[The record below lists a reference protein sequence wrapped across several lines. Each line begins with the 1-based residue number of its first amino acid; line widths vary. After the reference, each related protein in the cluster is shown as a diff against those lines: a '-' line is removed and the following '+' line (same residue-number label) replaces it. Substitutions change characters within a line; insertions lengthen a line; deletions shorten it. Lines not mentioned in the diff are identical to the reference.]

1 MSDPKIV
8 AALSELKLE
17 KAALAPLPDLSVLRF
32 TGADAEAFL
41 QSQLTQD
48 VAALPAGHAALA
60 GYCTAKGR
68 LLATGVLL
76 RSAGQDAEPG
86 FDWIVRADLAATLQK
101 RLTMFVLRSKVKIA
115 LLEGAVHGLLEPAD
129 APSSGLPS
137 APWALASTALGLAIR
152 APSVAAFD
160 RYWLIGARPD
170 AEETVPVPA
179 YFELL
184 DCLVGL
190 PWVSAAT
197 QDLFIPQTLNLEL
210 IGGVSFSKG
219 CYPGQEIV
227 ARSHYRGLVKRRASL
242 GVIEQALPDA
252 AGQDLFLPEQT
263 SAASRIIQAAVVA
276 DRTWVLWEATKDTLA
291 APGLRAG
298 APDGPVL
305 HPLALPYS
313 LNLQGAES

>member
-32 TGADAEAFL
+32 TGADTDAFL

-48 VAALPAGHAALA
+48 VAALQAGQAALA

-76 RSAGQDAEPG
+76 RSVGPDAEPG

-101 RLTMFVLRSKVKIA
+101 RLSMFVLRSKVKIA
-115 LLEGAVHGLLEPAD
+115 LLEAAVHGLLEPAD
-129 APSSGLPS
+129 APSNGLPS
-137 APWALASTALGLAIR
+137 APWSVSSTAFGLAIG
-152 APSVAAFD
+152 APSVAGFD
-160 RYWLIGARPD
+160 RYWLIGSPQAVGT
-170 AEETVPVPA
+170 APVPA
-179 YFELL
+179 YFDLL

-210 IGGVSFSKG
+210 IGGVSFTKG

-242 GVIEQALPDA
+242 GVIEQALPNA
-252 AGQDLFLPEQT
+252 AGQDLFLPGQA
-263 SAASRIIQAAVVA
+263 SAASRLIQTAVMS
-276 DRTWVLWEATKDTLA
+276 DRTWALWEATKDTLA
-291 APGLRAG
+291 APELRAG
-298 APDGPVL
+298 SPDGPAL

-313 LNLQGAES
+313 LDLQGAAS